1 MKKIVKFALLTI
13 LLIFAA
19 SIIYEIY
26 ENSNS
31 SYANRRIDTVLRAMF
46 IYPKGTKSYNEQVL
60 LNLEMEKY
68 PGVVLMTEEKRL
80 TYKIVVNNKLADNVL
95 GYKILNID
103 LRRSSWN
110 KSSIAWEIPF
120 FVDLLV
126 YTDKKNIE
134 ITALG
139 IATFDLSNS
148 NKPYKIS
155 NIYIS
160 TDINKIVTQQ

>member
-103 LRRSSWN
+103 LRR
-110 KSSIAWEIPF
+110 
-120 FVDLLV
+120 
-126 YTDKKNIE
+126 
-134 ITALG
+134 
-139 IATFDLSNS
+139 
-148 NKPYKIS
+148 
-155 NIYIS
+155 
-160 TDINKIVTQQ
+160 